1 MYLANLST
9 CLYYGQFIDF
19 LSIHL
24 HRTFYMYLCQ
34 VKQLKQSEV

>member
-19 LSIHL
+19 NIHL
-24 HRTFYMYLCQ
+24 HRTFYMYLSQ
-34 VKQLKQSEV
+34 IKQLKQSEV